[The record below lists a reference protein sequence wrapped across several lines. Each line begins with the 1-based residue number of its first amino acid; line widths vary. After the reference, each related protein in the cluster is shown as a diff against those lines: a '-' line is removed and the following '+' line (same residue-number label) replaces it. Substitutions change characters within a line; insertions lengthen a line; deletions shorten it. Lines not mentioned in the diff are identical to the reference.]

1 MGDAGLLTSA
11 DYDRIPRRVTFHSVG
26 RQSPKSGCL
35 IRPLQRHFA
44 EETVSI
50 ACDEPIGKVGKRLD
64 KWERK
69 ELGQWMPPLQSRQQR
84 KKRIESCGNR
94 SIRMDEK
101 RGRWPARPVVSSQ
114 HLLGFF
120 ALIRDQTN
128 FVGVALPTELLE
140 AVFGRHAQPAL
151 AVIDK
156 HALP

>member
-1 MGDAGLLTSA
+1 MGDAGLLTST
-11 DYDRIPRRVTFHSVG
+11 DYDRIPHRVTFLAVG
-26 RQSPKSGCL
+26 RQSPKSGSL
-35 IRPLQRHFA
+35 IQPLQRHFA

-50 ACDEPIGKVGKRLD
+50 ACYEAIGKVGKRLD
-64 KWERK
+64 KSERK

-84 KKRIESCGNR
+84 KKRTESCGNR

-101 RGRWPARPVVSSQ
+101 RGRRPARPVVSSQ

-120 ALIRDQTN
+120 ALVRDQTN
-128 FVGVALPTELLE
+128 FVGVALPTELLQ

-156 HALP
+156 HALA

>member
-11 DYDRIPRRVTFHSVG
+11 DYDRIPRRVTFLSVG

-35 IRPLQRHFA
+35 IQPLQRHFA

-50 ACDEPIGKVGKRLD
+50 ACYEPVGKVGKRLD

-84 KKRIESCGNR
+84 KKRIESRGNC

-101 RGRWPARPVVSSQ
+101 CGRWPARPVVSSQ

-128 FVGVALPTELLE
+128 FVAVALPTELLQ

-151 AVIDK
+151 AVVDK
-156 HALP
+156 HALA

>member
-11 DYDRIPRRVTFHSVG
+11 DYDRIPRRVTFLAVG
-26 RQSPKSGCL
+26 RQSPKSGSL
-35 IRPLQRHFA
+35 IQPLQRHFA
-44 EETVSI
+44 EEKVSI
-50 ACDEPIGKVGKRLD
+50 ACYEAIGKVGKRLD

-69 ELGQWMPPLQSRQQR
+69 ELGQWMPPLQSRQQS

-101 RGRWPARPVVSSQ
+101 RGRWPARPVVSAQ

-128 FVGVALPTELLE
+128 FVGVALPTELLQ

-156 HALP
+156 HALA